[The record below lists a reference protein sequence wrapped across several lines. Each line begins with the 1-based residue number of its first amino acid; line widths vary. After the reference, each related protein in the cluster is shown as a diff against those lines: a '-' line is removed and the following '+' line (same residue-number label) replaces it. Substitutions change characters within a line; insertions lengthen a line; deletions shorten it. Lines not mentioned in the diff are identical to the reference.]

1 MPNRKR
7 YRKIMMPPLMEGFKP
22 FGIPVRKIE
31 KVILL
36 FEEYE
41 AIRLCDY
48 ENLTQEEAAE
58 RMHISR
64 PTFNRLY
71 NHARYTIAKALI
83 EGRMILIQ
91 GGTFMT
97 DNYWFRCY
105 NCNETMM
112 TLKPI
117 ALCRKCNSENL
128 CLLNTKHG

>member
-1 MPNRKR
+1 
-7 YRKIMMPPLMEGFKP
+7 MMPPLMEGFKP

-105 NCNETMM
+105 NCNENMM

-117 ALCRKCNSENL
+117 SLCRKCNSDNIG
-128 CLLNTKHG
+128 LLNIMKPG

>member
-1 MPNRKR
+1 
-7 YRKIMMPPLMEGFKP
+7 MPPLMEGFIP
-22 FGIPVRKIE
+22 FGIPERAIE

-41 AIRLCDY
+41 AIRLCNY
-48 ENLTQEEAAE
+48 EKLTQEEAAE

-71 NHARYTIAKALI
+71 NHALDTIAKAFI

-97 DNYWFRCY
+97 ENYWFRCY
-105 NCNETMM
+105 KCNETMI

-117 ALCRKCNSENL
+117 ILCRKCNSDNIG
-128 CLLNTKHG
+128 LLNMKPERQDKQ

>member
-1 MPNRKR
+1 
-7 YRKIMMPPLMEGFKP
+7 MMPPLMEGFKP
-22 FGIPVRKIE
+22 FGIQDRQIE

-71 NHARYTIAKALI
+71 NHARYTIAKALV

-97 DNYWFRCY
+97 DNFIVQK
-105 NCNETMM
+105 MQF
-112 TLKPI
+112 
-117 ALCRKCNSENL
+117 
-128 CLLNTKHG
+128 